1 MRHLPVVFVLLS
13 YAWLLA
19 TALLGG
25 LGYPGYS
32 HVAQYI
38 SELGAQGAPHGRL
51 VSTLGLIPAGV
62 LLVIGCALA
71 AWQSAVRDASVMLGL
86 LGLAW
91 YGLGLLVGG
100 AMPYDALCRPE
111 NPSLSQ
117 IVHDLVAGSG
127 YLMLALSA
135 FVLGA
140 TFLRLQRARGLA
152 VLAFIAGAATVL
164 LLPALHPDST
174 WAGLAQR
181 LIEVCNALWV
191 VPAIA
196 MLCRR
201 PGSPLLPRRGA
212 EVRS

>member
-1 MRHLPVVFVLLS
+1 MRHLPVVVVLLS

-25 LGYPGYS
+25 GAYPGYS

-62 LLVIGCALA
+62 LLLVGCAFA
-71 AWQSAVRDASVMLGL
+71 ARQSAVRDASVMLGL

-100 AMPYDALCRPE
+100 AMPCDAMCRPE
-111 NPSLSQ
+111 DPSLSQ
-117 IVHDLVAGSG
+117 VVHDLVAGSG
-127 YLMLALSA
+127 YLALAISA
-135 FVLGA
+135 FLLGA
-140 TFLRLQRARGLA
+140 TLLRLRRARALA
-152 VLAFIAGAATVL
+152 VLAFISGAATVL

-191 VPAIA
+191 VPTIA

-201 PGSPLLPRRGA
+201 PSAAPGR
-212 EVRS
+212 